1 MVMLSRI
8 MSIIQ
13 KISKYN
19 YAEISKNFL
28 NITWEYIKS
37 GFEFR
42 RIQKYIIKQFLFAF
56 LVSSVSLTLL
66 AVVFNLVMDM
76 NWFLANPDVLRNKF
90 EYILLVYVLRGPHL
104 YSYLAPLCMLI
115 SISYVVSRMSR
126 NFELVA
132 IVNAGV
138 SLKRLFAPF
147 ITITILISILY
158 FLFLDQVMTAAG
170 KESRK
175 IERVKVWGDLSF
187 LDSEYIENIK
197 EPLKSQNKLVTYVEI
212 GFVSRSG
219 EMRDVRINKFYEYT
233 GGIDFES
240 KRFEGGLVQYT
251 ITARYGKWDEKI
263 KNWILYDAEITE
275 FDKKTELVSR
285 KKLNTYTPDFKLDEP
300 SFFFPMKYDFMFLTM
315 SEMTQELNKSLA
327 TKFVFGSSGYY
338 QRLMQM
344 LSRPSLS
351 FSLLISVLI
360 SLGFVTVIS
369 RNLTFVNMVF
379 QSVIRYVLYFITFLG
394 GVWLG
399 ENRILPPIVAV
410 WIPNLIF
417 VSYAIYLNY
426 KVKT

>member
-1 MVMLSRI
+1 MVSRI
-8 MSIIQ
+8 RLIIQ
-13 KISKYN
+13 KVSKYN
-19 YAEISKNFL
+19 YSQILAKFFN
-28 NITWEYIKS
+28 TAREYIKS
-37 GFEFR
+37 GLEFR
-42 RIQKYIIKQFLFAF
+42 RIQRYIIKQFLLAF
-56 LVSSVSLTLL
+56 LISSVSLTIL

-76 NWFLANPDVLRNKF
+76 SWFLANPDVLRNKF

-158 FLFLDQVMTAAG
+158 FLFLDQVMTMAG

-175 IERVKVWGDLSF
+175 IERVNVWGDLSF
-187 LDSEYIENIK
+187 LESEYIENIR
-197 EPLKSQNKLVTYVEI
+197 EPIKSQNKLVTYVEI
-212 GFVSRSG
+212 GFVSRKG
-219 EMRDVRINKFYEYT
+219 EMRNVKINKFYEYT

-240 KRFEGGLVQYT
+240 KKFEGGLIQYT
-251 ITARYGKWDEKI
+251 ISASYGKWDENL
-263 KNWILYDAEITE
+263 KNWILYNVEITE
-275 FDKKTELVSR
+275 FDKKTELVSKR
-285 KKLNTYTPDFKLDEP
+285 RLDKYTPDFKLDEP
-300 SFFFPMKYDFMFLTM
+300 NFFFPMKYDFMFLTM
-315 SEMTQELNKSLA
+315 SEMSQELNKTLA

-344 LSRPSLS
+344 LSRPSIS
-351 FSLLISVLI
+351 FSLLISALI

-369 RNLTFVNMVF
+369 RNLTFVNMLF

-399 ENRILPPIVAV
+399 ENRILPPIVAI
-410 WIPNLIF
+410 WIPNIIF
-417 VSYAIYLNY
+417 TSYAIYLNY